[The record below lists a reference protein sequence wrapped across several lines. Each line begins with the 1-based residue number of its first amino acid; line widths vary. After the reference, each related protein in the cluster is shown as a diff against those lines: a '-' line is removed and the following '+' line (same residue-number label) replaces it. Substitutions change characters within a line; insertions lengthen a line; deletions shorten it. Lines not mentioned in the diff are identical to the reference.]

1 MAPPLYGG
9 RLGPHVM
16 RRRAFL
22 RGLAVGGAAF
32 ASGCVRSEA
41 TPSPSPPT
49 TASPTAR
56 PATASPSPTVVSPDW
71 NGLRTALRDGL
82 VRPGDPT
89 YDAARVLY
97 NTRFDGVR
105 PQAVARCATAEDV
118 RACIQFARTHRVPL
132 AVRSGGH
139 SYGGWSTGQ
148 GLVIDVGRMSAID
161 VQDGRVTVGAGTR
174 LIDVYEAVAARG
186 QGIAAG
192 SCPTVGIT
200 GLTLGGGV
208 GVLSRAWGLTCDDL
222 LAAQVVTADGQVR
235 ACDDARDGDLF
246 WALRGGGGGSFGV
259 VTSLTLRTHPAT
271 ALAIGFLSWPWSRA
285 ATVVSA
291 WQSWMSRAPDAL
303 WSTLHLQTGPQGP
316 EVTMHAVLTG
326 TASDLASR
334 FDTLV
339 AGTGAPSYR
348 EQGVRTYRDVM
359 LLEAG
364 CLGRSLEQCHLVGT
378 TPAAVLGRETYVA
391 KSAVAQQ
398 PLSEA
403 AIAALVG
410 AIASLAGRP
419 GVGGGAVLLDS
430 LGGAVSRVA
439 PSATAFA
446 HRDAFAV
453 AQLIASW
460 NAAGPA
466 SVADDMQTWLRD
478 LYATARP
485 LIGRGAYVNYA
496 DAELP
501 DWEDAYWG
509 ANYARLRQVK
519 AMYDPDRI
527 FDFPQA
533 VRA

>member
-1 MAPPLYGG
+1 
-9 RLGPHVM
+9 M

-22 RGLAVGGAAF
+22 RGLAVSGTAIAT
-32 ASGCVRSEA
+32 GCVRGDVTSSPSASPSTSSSATATAVPA
-41 TPSPSPPT
+41 TPSPAPT
-49 TASPTAR
+49 IAA
-56 PATASPSPTVVSPDW
+56 PDW
-71 NGLRTALRDGL
+71 EALRTALRDGL
-82 VRPGDPT
+82 VRSSDPT
-89 YDAARVLY
+89 YDAARILY

-105 PQAVARCATAEDV
+105 PQAIARCASADDV
-118 RACIQFARTHRVPL
+118 RECVRFARAYHVPIAL
-132 AVRSGGH
+132 RSGGH
-139 SYGGWSTGQ
+139 SYGGWSTGT
-148 GLVIDVGRMSAID
+148 GLVIDVGRMSGID
-161 VQDGRVTVGAGTR
+161 VQNGRVIVGAGAR
-174 LIDVYEAVAARG
+174 LIDVYDAVAARG

-200 GLTLGGGV
+200 GLTLGGGL

-222 LAAQVVTADGQVR
+222 IAAQVVTADGQVR
-235 ACDDARDGDLF
+235 DCDETRDADLF

-285 ATVVSA
+285 AAVVSA
-291 WQSWMSRAPDAL
+291 WQAWMSRAPDAL
-303 WSTLHLQTGPQGP
+303 WSTLHLQTGAQGP

-326 TASDLASR
+326 TAADLASR

-339 AGTGAPSYR
+339 AGAGLPIYR
-348 EQGVRTYRDVM
+348 EQGVRTYREVM

-364 CLGRSLEQCHLVGT
+364 CLGRSIEQCHLVGA

-391 KSAVAQQ
+391 KSAVAQK
-398 PLSEA
+398 PPSDA

-410 AIASLAGRP
+410 AIESIAGRQ

-439 PSATAFA
+439 PPATAFA
-446 HRDAFAV
+446 HRDAFVV

-478 LYATARP
+478 LYAAARP

-496 DAELP
+496 DADLT

-519 AMYDPDRI
+519 AKYDPDRV

-533 VRA
+533 VRP

>member
-1 MAPPLYGG
+1 
-9 RLGPHVM
+9 M

-22 RGLAVGGAAF
+22 RGLALGGAAV
-32 ASGCVRSEA
+32 ASGCVRGEA
-41 TPSPSPPT
+41 QTSPSPSTSPSAIASVIPPTTPSP
-49 TASPTAR
+49 APTAG
-56 PATASPSPTVVSPDW
+56 PPDW
-71 NGLRTALRDGL
+71 NALRAALRDGL
-82 VRPGDPT
+82 VRSGDAT

-97 NTRFDGVR
+97 NTRFDVVR
-105 PQAVARCATAEDV
+105 PLAVARCATTQDV
-118 RACIQFARTHRVPL
+118 RECVRFARAYGIPL
-132 AVRSGGH
+132 ALRSGGH
-139 SYGGWSTGQ
+139 SYGGWSTGP
-148 GLVIDVGRMSAID
+148 GLVVDVGRMSAID
-161 VQDGRVTVGAGTR
+161 VQRDRVTVGAGAR
-174 LIDVYEAVAARG
+174 LIDLYDAVAARG
-186 QGIAAG
+186 QGVPAG
-192 SCPTVGIT
+192 SCASVGVT
-200 GLTLGGGV
+200 GLTLGGGM

-222 LAAQVVTADGQVR
+222 VAAQVVTADGQVR
-235 ACDDARDGDLF
+235 DCDEARDADLF

-285 ATVVSA
+285 AAVVSA
-291 WQSWMSRAPDAL
+291 WQVWMSRATDAL
-303 WSTLHLQTGPQGP
+303 WSTLHLQTGAQGP

-339 AGTGAPSYR
+339 AGAGAPIYR

-364 CLGRSLEQCHLVGT
+364 CLGRSIEQCHLVGT

-391 KSAVAQQ
+391 KSAVAKQ
-398 PLSEA
+398 PLPDA

-410 AIASLAGRP
+410 AVESIAGRQ

-453 AQLIASW
+453 AQFIASW

-509 ANYARLRQVK
+509 ANYPRLRQVK
-519 AMYDPDRI
+519 AKYDPDRV

-533 VRA
+533 VRP